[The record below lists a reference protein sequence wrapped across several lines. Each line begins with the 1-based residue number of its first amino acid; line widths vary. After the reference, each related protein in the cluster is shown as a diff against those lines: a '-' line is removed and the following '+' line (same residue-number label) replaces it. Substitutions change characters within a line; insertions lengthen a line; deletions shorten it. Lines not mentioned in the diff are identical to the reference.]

1 MAADVLGVNRGG
13 VGRAEGGWMDG
24 WQPMR
29 RLLLTTCRGDHLVQ
43 EFGAGAFPDLLDD
56 RSKLLVGLVNVA
68 LCLDLERGSNQGKE
82 RGIEHD
88 CAIAVQRH
96 VHAHQALEHAYQG
109 MVSTE

>member
-1 MAADVLGVNRGG
+1 MLGVNRGG

-43 EFGAGAFPDLLDD
+43 EFGAGAFPDLFDD